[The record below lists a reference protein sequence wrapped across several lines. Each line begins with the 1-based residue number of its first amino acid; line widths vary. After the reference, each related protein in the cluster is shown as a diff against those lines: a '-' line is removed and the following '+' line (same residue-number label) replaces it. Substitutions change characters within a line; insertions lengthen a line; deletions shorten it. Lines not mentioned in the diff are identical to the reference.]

1 MSSAFSRKMAGVA
14 TRLLTKYG
22 SSVSLIRAGSKVW
35 DANLGE
41 YVFWPDTALPLAG
54 VPVPVAVGLINGT
67 TIQAGDMVVKVDG
80 AVEPKMEDKVS
91 FAGAQWSVVNIDRKM
106 VNDDTIAWFIQV
118 RK

>member
-1 MSSAFSRKMAGVA
+1 MSSAFSRNMAGVS

-22 SSVSLIRAGSKVW
+22 STVSLIRAGAKVW
-35 DANLGE
+35 DSDLGE
-41 YVFWPDTALPLAG
+41 YVFGPDTTMPLAA

-67 TIQAGDMVVKVDG
+67 TIQAGDMVVKADG
-80 AVEPKMEDKVS
+80 VIEPKMEDKVV
-91 FAGAQWSVVNIDRKM
+91 FVGVQWSVVNIERKL